1 MKRLCGMAQYA
12 KIKNKNVIKRKRY
25 TLKFATLLF
34 NNLMPF
40 GQKQSISIE
49 TCIL

>member
-1 MKRLCGMAQYA
+1 MKMKRLTWLNMQNKA
-12 KIKNKNVIKRKRY
+12 KKKY
-25 TLKFATLLF
+25 CTLKFATLLF

-49 TCIL
+49 TCT